1 MHVQSAGVCYEAD
14 AARPDGAAA
23 PLISA
28 RGLGHAYG
36 AFPVLRELRL
46 DVAPGEFLAVVGP
59 SGCGKSTL
67 LALLAGTRQPTSG
80 SLQRRAAT
88 RMVYQQDGLFPWLTT
103 AENIALGLD
112 ARAEPASRA
121 RCLDEML
128 ELIRLADFRDHYPH
142 QLSGGMRR
150 RVELAR
156 VLAGPSDLLLMD
168 EPFSAL
174 DYQTRRRMHRELQ
187 SMLASYPRAVVLVT
201 HDIEEAALLADRIL
215 LLSDRPA
222 TVRSE
227 FHLPRGR
234 ARAIGDSDVLEVVAR
249 IHADLAL

>member
-1 MHVQSAGVCYEAD
+1 MDDQIATLTPDLPAAGHL
-14 AARPDGAAA
+14 

-28 RGLGHAYG
+28 RGVCHAYG

-46 DVAPGEFLAVVGP
+46 EVAPGEFLAVVGP

-67 LALLAGTRQPTSG
+67 LSLMAGTRQPGSG
-80 SLQRRAAT
+80 SLLRRAAT

-112 ARAEPASRA
+112 PQAGPAARA

-128 ELIRLADFRDHYPH
+128 ELVRLADFRHHYPH

-156 VLAGPSDLLLMD
+156 VLAGPADLLLMD

-227 FHLPRGR
+227 FHLPAGR
-234 ARAIGDSDVLEVVAR
+234 SRAIGDREVLEVVAR
-249 IHADLAL
+249 IHAELAL